1 MKVLVLFAFAVLGCS
16 LAGARIVSKCE
27 LKQHLAVVFNSLP
40 DNIKQSGLS
49 GDRFLAKVVCH
60 VEQLSGF
67 NTSAV
72 TQLGKQSSQESSESG
87 SASDEGGK
95 SKPPNHKQ
103 RSPQKQGGISK
114 KDDKDM
120 TLYGLF
126 QLPEGLVCSDN
137 ITLPNLCGISC
148 NKLTDDDI
156 SDDISCV
163 VKLLTDI
170 VKNGFMTENS
180 KKVWNV
186 VKQLI
191 DDKCKNLNQYFGEC

>member
-1 MKVLVLFAFAVLGCS
+1 MKVLVLFAFAVLGSS

-27 LKQHLAVVFNSLP
+27 LKEQLAVVFNSLP

-49 GDRFLAKVVCH
+49 GDSFLAKVVCH

-72 TQLGKQSSQESSESG
+72 TQLGKQSQESSESG
-87 SASDEGGK
+87 SASDERGK
-95 SKPPNHKQ
+95 SKPPN
-103 RSPQKQGGISK
+103 RRI
-114 KDDKDM
+114 KDNKDM
-120 TLYGLF
+120 ALYGLF
-126 QLPEGLVCSDN
+126 QLPKGLVCSDN
-137 ITLPNLCGISC
+137 IRLPNLCGISC

-170 VKNGFMTENS
+170 VKNGFRTENS

-191 DDKCKNLNQYFGEC
+191 DDKCKNLIQYFGEC